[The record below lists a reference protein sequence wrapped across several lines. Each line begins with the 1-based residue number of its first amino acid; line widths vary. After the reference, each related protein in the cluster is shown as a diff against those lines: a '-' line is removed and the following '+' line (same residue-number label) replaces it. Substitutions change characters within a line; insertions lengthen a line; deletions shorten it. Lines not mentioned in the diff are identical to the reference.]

1 MEVSEVAIV
10 LEEKKWAARL
20 RKNGAKS
27 KKGRRGPMGKAAG
40 RPAGYTPQRCL
51 ALGAAERVRLL
62 ICAAIDEPIS
72 RLFNLES

>member
-1 MEVSEVAIV
+1 
-10 LEEKKWAARL
+10 
-20 RKNGAKS
+20 
-27 KKGRRGPMGKAAG
+27 MGKAAG

-62 ICAAIDEPIS
+62 IYAAIDEPIS